1 MAHDKHLLKLA
12 DIPLFKSFLFQIAV
26 ECRAGKG
33 EFQVMQIKH
42 GNDWLAV
49 CRNKEDVLTTP
60 PGLRDIISR
69 FDEWSQFSTPGVIAS
84 VIARP
89 EQKKPRPADEP
100 ADSDLRDDFAIAA
113 LSNLSHRLGSR
124 IQDRTWTAEALAVAS
139 YELADAML
147 VARDARRQPRKA
159 DEWPAEWK
167 ASGFN
172 HCVVAARDALRFLA
186 KNDRPE
192 GGEDKY
198 NFEHLHQIADELE
211 ITKRELLS

>member
-1 MAHDKHLLKLA
+1 MANDRELLKLA

-69 FDEWSQFSTPGVIAS
+69 FDQWSQFSTPGTIKS

-89 EQKKPRPADEP
+89 EPEKPHPADEP

-113 LSNLSHRLGSR
+113 LSMLSHRLGSD
-124 IQDRTWTAEALAVAS
+124 IQGRRWNAKHIADSA

-147 VARDARRQPRKA
+147 MARKRIYPDFS
-159 DEWPAEWK
+159 E
-167 ASGFN
+167 N
-172 HCVVAARDALRFLA
+172 
-186 KNDRPE
+186 
-192 GGEDKY
+192 GG
-198 NFEHLHQIADELE
+198 
-211 ITKRELLS
+211 LS